1 MKSTRQ
7 IADAPNGVWVVFGR
21 NPVMET
27 VKSGRTVDKLFVQKG
42 SREGSILKI
51 LALAREKRIVIS
63 EVEKPKLDSLCQNGA
78 HQGIVCFCAAKE
90 YVEVSDM
97 LEHAAQLK
105 EPPFLILCDEI
116 NDPYN
121 LGAILRTANAVGA
134 HGVIIPKRRSVGL
147 SGAVVKAAAGALE
160 YVDVARVTNLAS
172 TIDDLKKQGVWVYGS
187 DADGE
192 MIFEKAPMAGPI
204 ALVIGSEGQGISRL
218 IRQKCDGILSLP
230 MKGEITSLN
239 ASVAAG
245 ILMYEIYRDR
255 LSDSNNSK
263 K

>member
-1 MKSTRQ
+1 MKASQTKNDNSS
-7 IADAPNGVWVVFGR
+7 AEWVVFGR

-27 VKSGRTVDKLFVQKG
+27 IKSGRAVDKLFVQKG

-51 LALAREKRIVIS
+51 LSLARERRIVIS
-63 EVEKPKLDSLCQNGA
+63 EVEKPKLDQLCQNGA

-90 YVEVSDM
+90 YVTVSEILDIAR
-97 LEHAAQLK
+97 ERG
-105 EPPFLILCDEI
+105 EDPFLILCDEI

-121 LGAILRTANAVGA
+121 LGALIRTANAVGA

-160 YVDVARVTNLAS
+160 YVSVARVTNLAS
-172 TIDDLKKQGVWVYGS
+172 TIDELKDAGVWVYGS

-192 MIFEKAPMAGPI
+192 PVFSRNRITGPV

-218 IRQKCDGILSLP
+218 IRQKCDVILSLP
-230 MKGEITSLN
+230 MCGEITSLN
-239 ASVAAG
+239 ASVAGG
-245 ILMYEIYRDR
+245 ILMYEILRDR
-255 LSDSNNSK
+255 MNSNSN
-263 K
+263 